1 MTTGGK
7 KKYLKFPY
15 KKYAIWERLT
25 CLTMITNA
33 CTAVTRK

>member
-7 KKYLKFPY
+7 KYLKIPY
-15 KKYAIWERLT
+15 KKYAILER
-25 CLTMITNA
+25 LTMITNA